1 MLAWVAGQR
10 LAARLASPVNGRR
23 HGAGPPPVSRC
34 LPRRC
39 KRPHGFH
46 AEFSNQL
53 QRHELLWYTEILP
66 AICVP
71 LPCDVSHDTDEDG
84 RGWSECP
91 LEGCHRRPSLTTD
104 WELLRKWTSPS
115 PESRGRFGCGRG
127 GRGGPIGWREKTEL
141 SKIRPLSRGDSSEAY
156 DAQAG
161 LVGCKSDRMGVKML
175 ALYVRSMDGGRQRWD
190 IGSEKTL
197 ARVRAQLEKKTL
209 IVENVVQLQQF
220 CLATS
225 LTMGS
230 PPRCPSQW
238 SITASGSWKF
248 F

>member
-1 MLAWVAGQR
+1 MYSRVPHTGACIPGDASQYDPP
-10 LAARLASPVNGRR
+10 LASPVNDRR

-34 LPRRC
+34 LPRQCR
-39 KRPHGFH
+39 RPHGFH
-46 AEFSNQL
+46 AQFSNQL
-53 QRHELLWYTEILP
+53 QRHELLWYTEISP
-66 AICVP
+66 TICVS

-127 GRGGPIGWREKTEL
+127 GRGGPIGWRERIEL

-161 LVGCKSDRMGVKML
+161 LVGCKSDRMGVNMF
-175 ALYVRSMDGGRQRWD
+175 ALYVRSMDGGRRWD
-190 IGSEKTL
+190 IGSEK
-197 ARVRAQLEKKTL
+197 R
-209 IVENVVQLQQF
+209 
-220 CLATS
+220 
-225 LTMGS
+225 
-230 PPRCPSQW
+230 W
-238 SITASGSWKF
+238 
-248 F
+248 